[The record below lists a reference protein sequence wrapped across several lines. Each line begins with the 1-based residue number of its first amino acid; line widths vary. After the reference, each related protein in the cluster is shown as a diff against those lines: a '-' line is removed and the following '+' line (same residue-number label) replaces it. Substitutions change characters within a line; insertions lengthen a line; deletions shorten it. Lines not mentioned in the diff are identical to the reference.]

1 MYVLR
6 VYDPDTQPRTL
17 DEWLFFGL
25 IRDAAQRQIEFLR
38 ALERVRPCLAGHHR
52 YVPVERLN
60 KCRRDLSKDFE
71 SLLSKDFEDLTVDNT
86 SVIVISDDDDDVAN
100 LADVSF
106 ISDSIS

>member
-25 IRDAAQRQIEFLR
+25 IRDAAQRQVEYLR

-52 YVPVERLN
+52 YVPVENLN

-86 SVIVISDDDDDVAN
+86 SVIVISDDDDVAN